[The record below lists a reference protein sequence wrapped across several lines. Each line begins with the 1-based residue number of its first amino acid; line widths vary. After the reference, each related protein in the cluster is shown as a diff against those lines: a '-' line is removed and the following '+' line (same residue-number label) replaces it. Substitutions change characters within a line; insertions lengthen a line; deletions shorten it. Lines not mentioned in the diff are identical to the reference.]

1 MTEACHTFLARD
13 AASGVK
19 EVVMRPMQPQSVSIA
34 CERTWHRID
43 RKTLF
48 QEGYTPV
55 EYGTRL
61 KLFLHSA
68 SLGS

>member
-1 MTEACHTFLARD
+1 MTEACHTFLVRD
-13 AASGVK
+13 AAAVQ

-34 CERTWHRID
+34 CERKWHGID

>member
-1 MTEACHTFLARD
+1 MTEACHQFLVRD

-19 EVVMRPMQPQSVSIA
+19 EVVMRPMQTESVSIA
-34 CERTWHRID
+34 CERTWHGIN

-48 QEGYTPV
+48 QEGCNPV

-61 KLFLHSA
+61 KFFLHRV
-68 SLGS
+68 SLGF